1 MGWNR
6 VGVNVL
12 GDFSS
17 DVDVAVVTDGVSV
30 FHIKQPRFVSNDFLA
45 LRLKTNTRKK
55 ERGKDTCPTFPRQA
69 ALNVGAERE
78 AKKSG

>member
-1 MGWNR
+1 MGFWGWNR

-17 DVDVAVVTDGVSV
+17 DVDVAVVADGVSV

-45 LRLKTNTRKK
+45 LRWKTNTRKK
-55 ERGKDTCPTFPRQA
+55 REERIHVRHFQDKLP
-69 ALNVGAERE
+69 
-78 AKKSG
+78 